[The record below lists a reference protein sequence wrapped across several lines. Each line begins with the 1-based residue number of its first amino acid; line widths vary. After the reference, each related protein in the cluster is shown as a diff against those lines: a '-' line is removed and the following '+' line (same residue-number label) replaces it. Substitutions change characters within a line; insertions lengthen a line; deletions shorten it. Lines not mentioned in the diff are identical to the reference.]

1 MTSQPYDGPM
11 DDDRDDDTILD
22 PLLRPDDDDRPLDS
36 DIDDDQVDS
45 AEADERAA
53 REGEIGTDR
62 LP

>member
-1 MTSQPYDGPM
+1 M

-22 PLLRPDDDDRPLDS
+22 PLLRGEDDRPLDS
-36 DIDDDQVDS
+36 DVDDDQVDS

-53 REGEIGTDR
+53 REGEIGTDE